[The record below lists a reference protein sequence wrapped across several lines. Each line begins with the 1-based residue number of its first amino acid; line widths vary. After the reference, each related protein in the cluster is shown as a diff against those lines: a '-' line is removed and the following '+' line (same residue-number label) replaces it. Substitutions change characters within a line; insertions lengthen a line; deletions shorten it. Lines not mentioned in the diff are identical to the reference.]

1 MTKNNHRQKW
11 QKGTFVPIEYSVL
24 FRLNGYVIAYNIAY
38 YVGHVFERICSMKCL
53 PTLNLRS

>member
-38 YVGHVFERICSMKCL
+38 YVGHVFERIC
-53 PTLNLRS
+53 